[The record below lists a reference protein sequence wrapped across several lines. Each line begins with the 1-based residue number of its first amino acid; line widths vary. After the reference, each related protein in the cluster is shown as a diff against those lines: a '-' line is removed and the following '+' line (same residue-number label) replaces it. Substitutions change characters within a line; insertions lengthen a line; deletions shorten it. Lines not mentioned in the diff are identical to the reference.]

1 MKGWA
6 KKIGLV
12 LGIIASCLVIGQA
25 VSGWVGDKDKDEDTT
40 TEQAQI
46 VAEVA

>member
-12 LGIIASCLVIGQA
+12 LGIIASCLVIGQ
-25 VSGWVGDKDKDEDTT
+25 SINGWVNNDKTEDEPAGSET
-40 TEQAQI
+40 AV
-46 VAEVA
+46 VAVVE

>member
-12 LGIIASCLVIGQA
+12 LGIIASCLVIGQ
-25 VSGWVGDKDKDEDTT
+25 SINGWVNNDTE
-40 TEQAQI
+40 TEPAGSETAV
-46 VAEVA
+46 VAVVE